1 MKRKSIAEQTLQ
13 KQVDN
18 LEATIAQ
25 LDNQRQLI
33 NAEINRAFDIKGQ
46 IQQEIQRLQ
55 KQREAASTKQT
66 LQKQEKLKTVG

>member
-55 KQREAASTKQT
+55 KQREAASIKATSN
-66 LQKQEKLKTVG
+66 LVDFAR

>member
-33 NAEINRAFDIKGQ
+33 NAEINRAYDIKGQ

-55 KQREAASTKQT
+55 KQREAASIKATSN
-66 LQKQEKLKTVG
+66 LVDFAR